1 MRTIQVTD
9 AFGLEHLT
17 LADREAPSP
26 GPGEVGVTVKAASL
40 NYRDLL
46 MVKGQYN
53 PRQPLPFVPCSDG
66 AGVVSA
72 VGDGVQ
78 TVKVGE
84 RVMNAFSPG
93 WIAGDPDKAAIV
105 NTFGGALDGTLAEQ
119 LVLPASAV
127 VTTPAHLSDVEAATL
142 PCAGLTA
149 WRSLFDLGGLVPG
162 QTVLCLGTGGVSLF
176 ALQLAK
182 AAGARVII
190 TSSSDDKLE
199 RAKQLGADEVINY
212 KAEPDWGKAVKKL
225 TGGVDLVVEVG
236 GSGTLGNSI
245 KAVRPGG
252 TIALIGVL
260 AGGEPPDLTAVLM
273 NQIKIQGVFVGP
285 VRSLEALA
293 AAMSLHQMQPIV
305 DKTFALPD
313 ARAAFEHLESARHF
327 GKVTLTVDESEG

>member
-1 MRTIQVTD
+1 MRTIQVQE
-9 AFGLEHLT
+9 AFGLER
-17 LADREAPSP
+17 LALVDRDAPTP
-26 GPGEVGVTVKAASL
+26 GPGEVCLAVKGASL

-66 AGVVSA
+66 AGVVRA
-72 VGDGVQ
+72 VGDGV
-78 TVKVGE
+78 THMKVGD

-93 WIAGDPDKAAIV
+93 WIAGDPDKTAIV
-105 NTFGGALDGTLAEQ
+105 HTFGGAIDGTLAEQ
-119 LVLPASAV
+119 MIVPASALV
-127 VTTPAHLSDVEAATL
+127 RSPAHLSDVEAATL

-149 WRSLFDLGGLVPG
+149 WRALFDLGGLVPG
-162 QTVLCLGTGGVSLF
+162 QTVLCLGTGGVSLY

-190 TSSSDDKLE
+190 TSSSDEKLE
-199 RAKQLGADEVINY
+199 RARQLGADEVLNY
-212 KAEPDWGKAVKKL
+212 EAEPEWGKAVKKL

-260 AGGEPPDLTAVLM
+260 AGGKPPDLTAVLM
-273 NQIKIQGVFVGP
+273 NQIRIQGVFVGP

-293 AAMSLHQMQPIV
+293 TAMTQHQMKPV
-305 DKTFALPD
+305 LDKTFALAD
-313 ARAAFEHLESARHF
+313 ARAAFEHLERAAHF
-327 GKVTLTVDESEG
+327 GKIGIAVDEQGS